1 MRGGIV
7 QNGFIVVAS
16 IVTASA
22 LASGPQEPA
31 PFPADVAMRVESE
44 LLAAGDKPLART
56 FTLFH
61 EGVAWDF
68 LETPVTPAVKGE
80 PPVMKLVEIVLHDP
94 VRERV
99 VIIDPV
105 RRVKTEIST
114 VQLER
119 LASSLAK
126 WARESDD
133 RLVRWAGGPDFAEG
147 FHEQDDTIELAG
159 PRARYAVKH
168 VAATSP
174 DQAECYRRFADTAIL
189 LKALMQPG
197 GMPPFPRMAI
207 NRELAKAGSIPTEVT
222 LEIEP
227 RGVSFGGPTRIRGLH
242 HTHPRLLD
250 EDLDRIAAAE
260 AAMAD
265 AESVELADY
274 ANGPHAPL
282 PTANR
287 EGS

>member
-7 QNGFIVVAS
+7 QIGVSVVIVMLAGHVGAS
-16 IVTASA
+16 E
-22 LASGPQEPA
+22 PQEPA
-31 PFPADVAMRVESE
+31 PFPAEVAMRVESE
-44 LLAAGDKPLART
+44 LLAAGDKQVART
-56 FTLFH
+56 VTLFH

-68 LETPVTPAVKGE
+68 LETPVAPTAKGA
-80 PPVMKLVEIVLHDP
+80 PPTTKLVEIVLHDP

-126 WARESDD
+126 WARDSDD
-133 RLVRWAGGPDFAEG
+133 RLVRWAGGTDFNEG
-147 FHEQDDTIELAG
+147 LHADDDTIELVG

-168 VAATSP
+168 ASASSP
-174 DQAECYRRFADTAIL
+174 AQADSYRRFADTAIL

-197 GMPPFPRMAI
+197 GMPPFPRLAI
-207 NRELAKAGSIPTEVT
+207 NRELARAGAIPTEVT

-227 RGVSFGGPTRIRGLH
+227 RGISFGGPTRMRGLH
-242 HTHPRLLD
+242 HTHPRLLE

-260 AAMAD
+260 AAMAE
-265 AESVELADY
+265 AETIELADY
-274 ANGPHAPL
+274 ATAPHAPL
-282 PTANR
+282 PTDAR

>member
-1 MRGGIV
+1 MRGGFVVIFF
-7 QNGFIVVAS
+7 GVVATMS
-16 IVTASA
+16 IGRVD
-22 LASGPQEPA
+22 ASGPHEPA
-31 PFPADVAMRVESE
+31 PFPGDVAMRVESD
-44 LLAAGDKPLART
+44 LLAAGDKPVART
-56 FTLFH
+56 VTLFH

-68 LETPVTPAVKGE
+68 LETPATPTVKGE

-133 RLVRWAGGPDFAEG
+133 RLVRWAGGPDFTEG
-147 FHEQDDTIELAG
+147 FREDDDTIELAG
-159 PRARYAVKH
+159 PRARYAVKR
-168 VAATSP
+168 VAASSP
-174 DQAECYRRFADTAIL
+174 DQAESYRRFADTAIL

-197 GMPPFPRMAI
+197 GMPPFPRLAI

-227 RGVSFGGPTRIRGLH
+227 RGVSFGGPTRMRGLH

-265 AESVELADY
+265 AETVELADY
-274 ANGPHAPL
+274 ATGPHAPL
-282 PTANR
+282 PSDNR